1 MKPIAIAMFTTL
13 ASPALSQGA
22 CPAEIPFPDPC
33 IVGNWIGDNTAV
45 IRIQAAI
52 DSMPLPDA
60 ERTVIMGMSPVL
72 GMTVFDDGL
81 YATLPFHTDM
91 EVITV
96 TEEDTLTV
104 DMNLAIG
111 TQVGFIW
118 GDGTNLHFCTTGE
131 SFVALQVD
139 AESTLGGSSSTMI
152 TPGGMGGFTP
162 VITYQCSG
170 NSWTYQV
177 QLPPP
182 IGTVDY
188 NLERFSDARFPEEFR
203 ALLDDRFGIE

>member
-1 MKPIAIAMFTTL
+1 MKRIVIILFTTL

-22 CPAEIPFPDPC
+22 CPAEVPFPDPC
-33 IVGNWIGDNTAV
+33 LVGNWIGDNTAV

-60 ERTVIMGMSPVL
+60 ERSVIMGMSPVL

-81 YATLPFHTDM
+81 YATLPFHQDM

-96 TEEDTLTV
+96 TEEDTV
-104 DMNLAIG
+104 SVEMNLAIG

-118 GDGTNLHFCTTGE
+118 GDGTNLQFCTTGD

-170 NSWTYQV
+170 NTLTYQV
-177 QLPPP
+177 QLPAP

-188 NLERFSDARFPEEFR
+188 YLERFSDARFPAEFR
-203 ALLDDRFGIE
+203 ALMDDRFGVE